1 MSILKLITDG
11 HRVGVQVLSPA
22 DAVHSQ
28 GDGQSVDQSEGQPG
42 AHKTDPRPGPVWPQ
56 QEPGAGQ

>member
-42 AHKTDPRPGPVWPQ
+42 AHKTDPRPGPV
-56 QEPGAGQ
+56 

>member
-1 MSILKLITDG
+1 MTCVLKIIADG
-11 HRVGVQVLSPA
+11 HWVGVQVLSPA

-42 AHKTDPRPGPVWPQ
+42 AHETDPCSCPVRPQ
-56 QEPGAGQ
+56 QEPGAG

>member
-1 MSILKLITDG
+1 MKLFADG

-28 GDGQSVDQSEGQPG
+28 GDGQSLDQSERQPG
-42 AHKTDPRPGPVWPQ
+42 AHETDPRPGTVRPQ

>member
-1 MSILKLITDG
+1 MKLFADG

-28 GDGQSVDQSEGQPG
+28 GDGQSLDQSERQPG
-42 AHKTDPRPGPVWPQ
+42 AHETDPRPGPVRPQ
-56 QEPGAGQ
+56 QEQGAGQ

>member
-1 MSILKLITDG
+1 MTCVLKLITDG

-22 DAVHSQ
+22 DAVHTQ

-42 AHKTDPRPGPVWPQ
+42 AHETDPCPCPVRPQ
-56 QEPGAGQ
+56 QEPGAG

>member
-42 AHKTDPRPGPVWPQ
+42 AH
-56 QEPGAGQ
+56 